1 MELAEEGALV
11 GVAAGDLLGL
21 EGAGDTVFAGES
33 CREAVDREWEGV
45 LGTEG
50 LNERS
55 EAEWPTSLGTSELV
69 GVDSA
74 CPAASSSRFNASI
87 SALLPSLS
95 RLRCSRAALAAAIRS
110 EAEVSDEVVKERIRS
125 LLVDELGE
133 AGRSGGVAIATLSDP
148 SQSWSHGED
157 GELRARED
165 RERSVARRD

>member
-1 MELAEEGALV
+1 M
-11 GVAAGDLLGL
+11 
-21 EGAGDTVFAGES
+21 
-33 CREAVDREWEGV
+33 

-69 GVDSA
+69 GVNSA
-74 CPAASSSRFNASI
+74 CPAASSSSFNASI

-133 AGRSGGVAIATLSDP
+133 AGRSGGVSIAKLSDL

-157 GELRARED
+157 GRVEGEGGTRA
-165 RERSVARRD
+165 ERSTARLDTQRSSAGWHDRQKPGSELET